1 MDTGTLQG
9 IGTILA
15 MAAFIGICV
24 WAWSSKNKAD
34 FDKAAQLPFADDSQQ
49 EQEQSHGPEESHK
62 PEQPQD
68 NQPETGSEQDVKR
81 GAGHE

>member
-9 IGTILA
+9 VGTILA
-15 MAAFIGICV
+15 MAAFLGICV

-34 FDKAAQLPFADDSQQ
+34 FDEAAQLPFADDLAQEKESSQAAEKQ
-49 EQEQSHGPEESHK
+49 P
-62 PEQPQD
+62 PQD
-68 NQPETGSEQDVKR
+68 NQTETGTEQDVEK

>member
-15 MAAFIGICV
+15 MAAFVGVCV

-34 FDKAAQLPFADDSQQ
+34 FDEAAQLPFADETKPKQ
-49 EQEQSHGPEESHK
+49 EPKQEPEDELEK
-62 PEQPQD
+62 DQPTD
-68 NQPETGSEQDVKR
+68 NQPQTESEQIVKR
-81 GAGHE
+81 GTGHE